1 MYERT
6 FFITAVCYG
15 RKPLFRSQA
24 LAELFLDTMFAY
36 RAKGKFLLHEFVIM
50 PDHTHFILTSDTTIP
65 MERAVQLI
73 KGGFSYRCN
82 KEANFPGEIWQ
93 PRPNDHRIRDDADYE
108 SSRVHPYE
116 SGASGPSSEGSGI
129 SVFQRELPLQ
139 DGCSFLPALKRTL
152 RYFRTRP

>member
-50 PDHTHFILTSDTTIP
+50 PDHTHLILTPDTRIP

-73 KGGFSYRCN
+73 KGGFSYRCS

-93 PRPNDHRIRDDADYE
+93 SRPNDHRIRDDVDYE
-108 SSRVHPYE
+108 HHRGYIHMNPVRAGLVAKAAEYPYSSANSRFRMDALPHP
-116 SGASGPSSEGSGI
+116 
-129 SVFQRELPLQ
+129 R
-139 DGCSFLPALKRTL
+139 
-152 RYFRTRP
+152 

>member
-36 RAKGKFLLHEFVIM
+36 RAKGKFLLHEFMIM
-50 PDHTHFILTSDTTIP
+50 PDHTHFILTPDTTIP

-82 KEANFPGEIWQ
+82 KAANFPGEIWQ

-108 SSRVHPYE
+108 HHREYIHMNPVRAGLVAKAAEYPYSSANSRFKMDALSH
-116 SGASGPSSEGSGI
+116 
-129 SVFQRELPLQ
+129 QR
-139 DGCSFLPALKRTL
+139 
-152 RYFRTRP
+152 